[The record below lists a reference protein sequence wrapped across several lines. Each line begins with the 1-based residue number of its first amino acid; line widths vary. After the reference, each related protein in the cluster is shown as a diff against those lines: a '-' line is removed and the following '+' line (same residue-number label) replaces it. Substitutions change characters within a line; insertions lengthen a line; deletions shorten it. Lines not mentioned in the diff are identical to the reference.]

1 MNRSENSRKRINT
14 EDNCSRKHRYRSEK
28 LSRRTIENLMGM
40 DRPIFERH
48 NHAVRRKG
56 R

>member
-1 MNRSENSRKRINT
+1 MNRSENNRKRTNVENNRSRKQG
-14 EDNCSRKHRYRSEK
+14 YRSEN
-28 LSRRTIENLMGM
+28 LSRRTLENLMGV
-40 DRPIFERH
+40 DQPIFERH

>member
-1 MNRSENSRKRINT
+1 MNRSEKSRKRNSS
-14 EDNCSRKHRYRSEK
+14 EGYRSRKQDHRSEK
-28 LSRRTIENLMGM
+28 LSRRMIENLMGV
-40 DRPIFERH
+40 DQPIFERH

>member
-1 MNRSENSRKRINT
+1 MNRSEKSRKRTNIEGNH
-14 EDNCSRKHRYRSEK
+14 SRKPGYHSEK
-28 LSRRTIENLMGM
+28 LSRRTIENLMGI
-40 DRPIFERH
+40 DQPIFEWH

>member
-1 MNRSENSRKRINT
+1 MNRSEKSRKRTNT
-14 EDNCSRKHRYRSEK
+14 EGNRSGKKGHRSEN
-28 LSRRTIENLMGM
+28 LSRRTLENLMGI
-40 DRPIFERH
+40 DQPIFERH